1 MGPEK
6 QSEEVKALPYRQLTG
21 ALLYLRLTRPDIL
34 VPVTM
39 GAKQAKKWT
48 RQAWKHLK
56 YICRYLQGTPHLG
69 LKYQAGK
76 EYTTA
81 GKVYLE
87 AWVDA
92 DYATDPE
99 TRVSR
104 TGYFI
109 FINNKCLVAFGSR
122 LQKGPASTGTCEAE
136 YRALAAAVK
145 ELIWIY
151 MIICSLGFHV
161 QLPMPV
167 HEDNQAAERLAKDYG
182 CQKRTKHIDV
192 RFHYVRQLEEAGIIA
207 VRYKR
212 SEEQLADLLT
222 KNLPTVAFTKIRDN
236 IMYNCKD
243 QEHIAAAPSQEG
255 LSDYSS

>member
-1 MGPEK
+1 
-6 QSEEVKALPYRQLTG
+6 
-21 ALLYLRLTRPDIL
+21 
-34 VPVTM
+34 M

-48 RQAWKHLK
+48 RQTWKHLK
-56 YICRYLQGTPHLG
+56 HICHYLQGTPHLG
-69 LKYQAGK
+69 LQYQASK
-76 EYTTA
+76 DYTTS
-81 GKVYLE
+81 GKVHLE
-87 AWVDA
+87 SWVDS

-122 LQKGPASTGTCEAE
+122 LQKGAASTGTCEVE

-145 ELIWIY
+145 ELIWTY
-151 MIICSLGFHV
+151 MIVCSLGFQV

-167 HEDNQAAERLAKDYG
+167 YEDNQAAERLDKDYG

-192 RFHYVRQLEEAGIIA
+192 RFHYVRQLEETGTIKVI
-207 VRYKR
+207 YKR

-222 KNLPTVAFTKIRDN
+222 KNLPTVTYTRLRDY
-236 IMYNCKD
+236 IMHNCKD
-243 QEHIAAAPSQEG
+243 QEHITAAPSQEG
-255 LSDYSS
+255 LSDYSCQNRESP